1 MLILE
6 IFCAFIFNFGEII
19 MCHPYSTFDL
29 LRTLGLMFGVSVEDS
44 LFVNFLMW
52 NYLQIAYS

>member
-6 IFCAFIFNFGEII
+6 IFYVFLFNFGEII
-19 MCHPYSTFDL
+19 ICDPYSTFDL
-29 LRTLGLMFGVSVEDS
+29 LRTLGLMFGVSVEDL
-44 LFVNFLMW
+44 LFVNFLMS